1 VVKVLAVLDYM
12 FHGSCRKVS
21 KVLSMALEPISKSA
35 VHYLAKRV
43 SEIRVSKEPRYR
55 SCIAV
60 DETKLRVKK
69 SYVYVW
75 SAVDV
80 DSKELLAL
88 EASYGR
94 SSLNALSFLK
104 KALKMCTNKPLVLV
118 DRGPWYRWAFERL
131 GLEYRHERLGM
142 RNRVERFFRYLKER
156 TMVFHHKMSARDHIQ
171 GINKPQAIPNPI
183 HNILPGYED
192 REVSEN
198 AYLDTISQ
206 HKGRDKAVASSY
218 CFP

>member
-1 VVKVLAVLDYM
+1 V
-12 FHGSCRKVS
+12 R
-21 KVLSMALEPISKSA
+21 
-35 VHYLAKRV
+35 
-43 SEIRVSKEPRYR
+43 
-55 SCIAV
+55 CIAV

-69 SYVYVW
+69 SYVYIW

-118 DRGPWYRWAFERL
+118 DKGPWYRWAFERL
-131 GLEYRHERLGM
+131 GLEYRHERFGM

-156 TMVFHHKMSARDHIQ
+156 TVVFHHKLSARDHVQ
-171 GINKPQAIPNPI
+171 GFTNLNLFTLYYQAA
-183 HNILPGYED
+183 
-192 REVSEN
+192 R
-198 AYLDTISQ
+198 
-206 HKGRDKAVASSY
+206 GR
-218 CFP
+218 